1 MLDFLQVAQG
11 QDEALGVALALPH
24 QEHAASPGAASPH
37 SPGAPGDTPSVPIP
51 TPPTPSG
58 ALSPHALLPDPLTP
72 LYEPWDPITLGGCVC
87 PRGPVPPRDP
97 QSPPGA
103 YPSTSPW
110 RPMSCW
116 VSSREM
122 RPWNQGWVRWMAAG
136 TGEGH
141 QVGPPPKAGT
151 PGGGGSVPP
160 NPILRP
166 VVGSAHRR

>member
-24 QEHAASPGAASPH
+24 QEHAASPGAVSPH
-37 SPGAPGDTPSVPIP
+37 GPGAPCDTPGVPVP
-51 TPPTPSG
+51 PRYPLGFCPPTPM
-58 ALSPHALLPDPLTP
+58 LPDPLTP
-72 LYEPWDPITLGGCVC
+72 LQALYELWDPITLGGCVC
-87 PRGPVPPRDP
+87 PRGPVPHCDPPRAP
-97 QSPPGA
+97 PSP

-136 TGEGH
+136 TGEGIRWD
-141 QVGPPPKAGT
+141 PP
-151 PGGGGSVPP
+151 
-160 NPILRP
+160 
-166 VVGSAHRR
+166 